1 MPPERLAPRCRQGRR
16 GRNRTP
22 GADSHPPGSER
33 PEVEGVDTPSPDL
46 PPQTV
51 RRDLAARGD
60 EGNNRAGEMT
70 GHKFF
75 EMRLKGAET
84 LGVGKMNGCRLGLAT
99 RLAVGSFS
107 RVRGKVARASATEGG
122 GRLRRCV
129 GHPPPPR

>member
-51 RRDLAARGD
+51 RRDLADARGW
-60 EGNNRAGEMT
+60 GEYKGAQST

-75 EMRLKGAET
+75 EIGVRGPAA
-84 LGVGKMNGCRLGLAT
+84 LGVGKMNACRLGCPDA
-99 RLAVGSFS
+99 RS
-107 RVRGKVARASATEGG
+107 RRSSPVYGG
-122 GRLRRCV
+122 G
-129 GHPPPPR
+129 